1 MDEPQT
7 PPLHIDEKFEERLR
21 YLRRIAALEAEL
33 ARVTTERDEWAS
45 KWKEMRRML
54 AEVKYPGMTN
64 IVKVMDGDAALAK
77 GEK

>member
-33 ARVTTERDEWAS
+33 AQARAECEQAI
-45 KWKEMRRML
+45 
-54 AEVKYPGMTN
+54 AEVECLWVA
-64 IVKVMDGDAALAK
+64 IQSHCSAATIKAIESELESK
-77 GEK
+77 

>member
-54 AEVKYPGMTN
+54 AEAKYPGMTN
-64 IVKVMDGDAALAK
+64 IVKVMDGDAARKEGA
-77 GEK
+77 

>member
-1 MDEPQT
+1 MPIGPWSVNAESAV
-7 PPLHIDEKFEERLR
+7 EYRLR
-21 YLRRIAALEAEL
+21 QRIAALEAEL

-77 GEK
+77 GEKA

>member
-1 MDEPQT
+1 MKRCEHNDYPT
-7 PPLHIDEKFEERLR
+7 SCPFC
-21 YLRRIAALEAEL
+21 RIAALEAEL

-77 GEK
+77 GEKA